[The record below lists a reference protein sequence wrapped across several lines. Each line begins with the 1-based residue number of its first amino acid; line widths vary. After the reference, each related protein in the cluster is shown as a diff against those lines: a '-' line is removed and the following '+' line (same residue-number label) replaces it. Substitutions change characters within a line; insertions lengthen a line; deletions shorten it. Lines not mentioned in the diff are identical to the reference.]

1 VIYYELFLRKKKR
14 LWVIM
19 AVLSIVLHAR
29 NITLELRPSLEHPG
43 NFHYEGK
50 CWFISQIHIDVCFA
64 FEEPAPLDRG
74 GDRAGRCLLPPNQA
88 RLQLNFSKIDQNLNL
103 IPLPPPNVRKI
114 AILAPPCL

>member
-74 GDRAGRCLLPPNQA
+74 GDRGRQVPTPPQPSQITTEFFKN
-88 RLQLNFSKIDQNLNL
+88 
-103 IPLPPPNVRKI
+103 
-114 AILAPPCL
+114 